1 MRIKKTRPIILAEDV
16 PVIFDDKCIAELA
29 KIARLPP
36 GADAAAFAAGIR
48 EAARIFARDAS
59 MPTGNEL
66 HDEIDELFKAADRR
80 SYNEVA
86 DVLERLSPQAR
97 DILENRGA
105 RPSIGI
111 EVPSPDLLRD
121 PARREEACKG
131 IARLCQFGGHFI
143 EGRRRHSGKR
153 SRPVWRPL
161 INAPAKQRNFPRRK
175 AERDFVMWL
184 SVAWSEA
191 TGSEPSRTAR
201 WYEAT
206 RGTRPPQL
214 GPFARFVRKCLCL
227 VGAAHADVVEL
238 MTEVHRRRR
247 AMKQREGLS
256 GINP

>member
-16 PVIFDDKCIAELA
+16 PVIFHDNCIAELA

-48 EAARIFARDAS
+48 EAACIFARDAS

-66 HDEIDELFKAADRR
+66 HDEIDELFKAADGR

-86 DVLERLSPQAR
+86 DLLERLSPQAR
-97 DILENRGA
+97 AILQNRGA
-105 RPSIGI
+105 HPSIGI
-111 EVPSPDLLRD
+111 EVPSPDMLRD
-121 PARREEACKG
+121 PARRGEACKG
-131 IARLCQFGGHFI
+131 IARLCQFGGHLI
-143 EGRRRHSGKR
+143 EGRRRPSGKR
-153 SRPVWRPL
+153 SRPVWRPQ

-184 SVAWSEA
+184 SLAWLEA
-191 TGSEPSRTAR
+191 TGKKPSRTAR
-201 WYEAT
+201 WYEVA

-214 GPFARFVRKCLCL
+214 GPFAKMVRKCLCL
-227 VGAAHADVVEL
+227 VGAADADVVEL
-238 MTEVHRRRR
+238 MKEVHRRRCD
-247 AMKQREGLS
+247 MEQRGKLS